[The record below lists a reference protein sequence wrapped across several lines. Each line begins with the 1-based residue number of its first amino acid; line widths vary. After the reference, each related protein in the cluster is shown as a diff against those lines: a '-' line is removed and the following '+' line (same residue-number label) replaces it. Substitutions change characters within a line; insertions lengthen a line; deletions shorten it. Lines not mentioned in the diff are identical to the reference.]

1 MPRPQRALFPQTQ
14 RRAEALGERLRL
26 ARLRRRI
33 SLTDLAKRV
42 GVNRNTLARLERG
55 DLATSLGV
63 LARVLSVLGLEEDLD
78 LLARD
83 DELGQRLQDIRLPQ
97 PRRSPRQDVGG

>member
-1 MPRPQRALFPQTQ
+1 MSLS
-14 RRAEALGERLRL
+14 EL
-26 ARLRRRI
+26 AQ
-33 SLTDLAKRV
+33 RV

-63 LARVLSVLGLEEDLD
+63 LARVLSVLGLEEDID
-78 LLARD
+78 ALARD

-97 PRRSPRQDVGG
+97 PRRSPRRETGE